1 MEKSINN
8 ERREERREGREEE
21 RRRIE
26 ENRYTGK
33 AGNTGEEI
41 QKNEKEN
48 EETVEPERLQRQRG
62 EILTEERRERKGKGK
77 GKGKEEDT
85 ANISIEELAMQLQ
98 GFHLVLATI
107 TGWNELLLNDKEAL
121 LLAKSLSDVIRTFG
135 IVVVSKFTVML
146 NFVFTCAI
154 IYIPKLQKVVAKK
167 RNVEKEANS

>member
-26 ENRYTGK
+26 ENRSTREIR
-33 AGNTGEEI
+33 NIGEEI

-48 EETVEPERLQRQRG
+48 EETFEPERLQRQRG
-62 EILTEERRERKGKGK
+62 EILAEERRERKRK